1 MEWRIRIHRRAYR
14 FLENIPEDKRRLVE
28 ERLKELMEALEHGV
42 LPYRR
47 LDIHKLRGEWEG
59 FLRLRVGD
67 IRVIF
72 RLDFGNKIVYV
83 YNIHYRKSAYK

>member
-1 MEWRIRIHRRAYR
+1 LEWQVKVHRRAYR
-14 FLENIPEDKRRLVE
+14 FLEDLPEDRRSLVE
-28 ERLKELMEALEHGV
+28 EKLKELVEALEHGV

-47 LDIHKLRGEWEG
+47 LDIRRLRGEWKG
-59 FLRLRVGD
+59 FLRLRVGN

-72 RLDFGNKIVYV
+72 RLDFENKIVYV